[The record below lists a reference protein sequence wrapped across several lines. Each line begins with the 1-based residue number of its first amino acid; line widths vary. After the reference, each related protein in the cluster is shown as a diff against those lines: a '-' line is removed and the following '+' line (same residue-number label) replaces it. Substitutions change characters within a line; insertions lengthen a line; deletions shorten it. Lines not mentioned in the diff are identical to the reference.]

1 MLWYERVPL
10 PSISTNATHGT
21 AWTNTISVDD
31 MAAVVAQFRLGAE
44 IPGFRSFFPLPL
56 CHIGCPTRLF
66 ATDMPAMPSSPR
78 SDMETDLTKLSS
90 PRIFL
95 VRMLVFLVLCALI
108 GIVLYKQIVVA
119 FFANPGL
126 NALIGAVL
134 LIGIILSFR
143 QVIRLYPEVRWVNN
157 FRIADPGLAVDRRP
171 TLLAPMAAILG
182 GERSGRMSI
191 SQQTMRHL
199 LDSIATRLDEA
210 RDISRYM
217 TGLLVFLGLLGTFWG
232 LIETVGSVGKV
243 IDGLKVGGDA
253 GALFD
258 TLKEGLAA
266 PLGGMG
272 ISFSSSLFG
281 LAGSLILG
289 FLDLQS
295 SQAQNRFYTDLE
307 DWLATT
313 VREYSSG
320 DGGAVAVAGG
330 SGNLQH
336 AIERLRVAVEEG
348 AGTRG
353 TTAAMANLAEAI
365 QGLVAHMRTEQ
376 QMIREWADGQG
387 EQNREIKRLLERLA
401 RQPEKS

>member
-1 MLWYERVPL
+1 
-10 PSISTNATHGT
+10 
-21 AWTNTISVDD
+21 
-31 MAAVVAQFRLGAE
+31 
-44 IPGFRSFFPLPL
+44 
-56 CHIGCPTRLF
+56 
-66 ATDMPAMPSSPR
+66 MPSSPSSR
-78 SDMETDLTKLSS
+78 SAMEIELSKLSS

-95 VRMLVFLVLCALI
+95 VRMLVFLVLWGLLVV
-108 GIVLYKQIVVA
+108 VLYKQIVTA

-126 NALIGAVL
+126 NALIGVVL

-143 QVIRLYPEVRWVNN
+143 QVIRLYPEVAWVNN
-157 FRIADPGLAVDRRP
+157 FRIADPGLAAEDSYP

-182 GERSGRMSI
+182 GERTGRMSI

-210 RDISRYM
+210 RDISRYL

-253 GALFD
+253 SAVFD

-307 DWLATT
+307 DWLAPT
-313 VREYSSG
+313 VREYSGESAAGASG
-320 DGGAVAVAGG
+320 D
-330 SGNLQH
+330 LQH
-336 AIERLRVAVEEG
+336 AIERLRAAMEEG
-348 AGTRG
+348 GNNRG

-387 EQNREIKRLLERLA
+387 EQNREIKKLLERIA

>member
-1 MLWYERVPL
+1 M
-10 PSISTNATHGT
+10 
-21 AWTNTISVDD
+21 
-31 MAAVVAQFRLGAE
+31 E
-44 IPGFRSFFPLPL
+44 IELN
-56 CHIGCPTRLF
+56 
-66 ATDMPAMPSSPR
+66 
-78 SDMETDLTKLSS
+78 KLSS

-95 VRMLVFLVLCALI
+95 VRMLVFLVACGLVAV
-108 GIVLYKQIVVA
+108 VLYKQITLA

-126 NALIGAVL
+126 NALIGMVL
-134 LIGIILSFR
+134 AIGILLAFR
-143 QVIRLYPEVRWVNN
+143 QVIRLYPEVSWVNN
-157 FRIADPGLAVDRRP
+157 FRVADPGLAIERHP

-182 GERSGRMSI
+182 GERTGRMSI

-258 TLKEGLAA
+258 TLKGGLAA
-266 PLGGMG
+266 PLSGMG

-313 VREYSSG
+313 VRHYGSS
-320 DGGAVAVAGG
+320 DGTAGG
-330 SGNLQH
+330 DLSAALDK
-336 AIERLRVAVEEG
+336 IRVAMEEG
-348 AGTRG
+348 GGSRN

-365 QGLVAHMRTEQ
+365 QGLVTHMRTEQ

-401 RQPEKS
+401 RQPEKN

>member
-1 MLWYERVPL
+1 M
-10 PSISTNATHGT
+10 
-21 AWTNTISVDD
+21 
-31 MAAVVAQFRLGAE
+31 E
-44 IPGFRSFFPLPL
+44 I
-56 CHIGCPTRLF
+56 
-66 ATDMPAMPSSPR
+66 
-78 SDMETDLTKLSS
+78 DLTKLSS

-95 VRMLVFLVLCALI
+95 VRMLVFLVLCALVMV
-108 GIVLYKQIVVA
+108 VLYKQIIVA

-143 QVIRLYPEVRWVNN
+143 QVIRLYPEVAWVNN
-157 FRIADPGLAVDRRP
+157 FRIADPGLAVERHP

-182 GERSGRMSI
+182 GERTGRMTI
-191 SQQTMRHL
+191 TQQTMRHL

-243 IDGLKVGGDA
+243 IEGLKVGGDA
-253 GALFD
+253 GSLFD

-266 PLGGMG
+266 PLAGMG

-313 VREYSSG
+313 VREYAGDDASG
-320 DGGAVAVAGG
+320 GGAGAGPG
-330 SGNLQH
+330 LQQ
-336 AIERLRVAVEEG
+336 ALDKLRHAVEEG
-348 AGTRG
+348 GANRN

-387 EQNREIKRLLERLA
+387 EQNQEIKKLLERIA

>member
-1 MLWYERVPL
+1 M
-10 PSISTNATHGT
+10 AT
-21 AWTNTISVDD
+21 A
-31 MAAVVAQFRLGAE
+31 
-44 IPGFRSFFPLPL
+44 
-56 CHIGCPTRLF
+56 
-66 ATDMPAMPSSPR
+66 PSSR
-78 SDMETDLTKLSS
+78 SAIEIELTKLSS

-95 VRMLVFLVLCALI
+95 VRMLVFLVLCGLI
-108 GIVLYKQIVVA
+108 ATVLYKQILAA
-119 FFANPGL
+119 FLANPGL
-126 NALIGAVL
+126 NALIGGVL

-143 QVIRLYPEVRWVNN
+143 QVIRLYPEVRWVNT
-157 FRIADPGLAVDRRP
+157 FRISDPGLAMERRP

-182 GERSGRMSI
+182 GERTGRMSI

-243 IDGLKVGGDA
+243 IEGLKVGGDS
-253 GALFD
+253 GSLFD

-266 PLGGMG
+266 PLSGMG

-307 DWLATT
+307 DWLAST
-313 VREYSSG
+313 VTEYS
-320 DGGAVAVAGG
+320 GAPTIATAAAVPMGA
-330 SGNLQH
+330 SPDLLE
-336 AIERLRVAVEEG
+336 AIERLRRSVEDSG
-348 AGTRG
+348 SRSTS
-353 TTAAMANLAEAI
+353 TAMANLADAI
-365 QGLVAHMRTEQ
+365 QGLVSHMRSEQ
-376 QMIREWADGQG
+376 EMIREWADGQG
-387 EQNREIKRLLERLA
+387 EQ
-401 RQPEKS
+401 S

>member
-1 MLWYERVPL
+1 
-10 PSISTNATHGT
+10 
-21 AWTNTISVDD
+21 
-31 MAAVVAQFRLGAE
+31 
-44 IPGFRSFFPLPL
+44 
-56 CHIGCPTRLF
+56 
-66 ATDMPAMPSSPR
+66 MPSGASPG
-78 SDMETDLTKLSS
+78 SAMEIELTKLSS

-95 VRMLVFLVLCALI
+95 VRMLVFLVLCSLVAV
-108 GIVLYKQIVVA
+108 VLYKQIVVA

-126 NALIGAVL
+126 NALIGLVL
-134 LIGIILSFR
+134 LIGTLLAFR
-143 QVIRLYPEVRWVNN
+143 QVIRLYPEVAWVNN
-157 FRIADPGLAVDRRP
+157 FRIADPGLAIDQRP

-182 GERSGRMSI
+182 GERSGRMTI

-307 DWLATT
+307 DWLAST
-313 VREYSSG
+313 VREYSG
-320 DGGAVAVAGG
+320 DGAGG
-330 SGNLQH
+330 DLQN
-336 AIERLRVAVEEG
+336 AIERLRSAMEERGNNRG
-348 AGTRG
+348 A
-353 TTAAMANLAEAI
+353 TAAMANLAEAI

-376 QMIREWADGQG
+376 ETIREWADSQG
-387 EQNREIKRLLERLA
+387 EQNREIKKLLERIA
-401 RQPEKS
+401 RQPEES

>member
-1 MLWYERVPL
+1 
-10 PSISTNATHGT
+10 
-21 AWTNTISVDD
+21 
-31 MAAVVAQFRLGAE
+31 
-44 IPGFRSFFPLPL
+44 
-56 CHIGCPTRLF
+56 
-66 ATDMPAMPSSPR
+66 MPSGPSSR
-78 SDMETDLTKLSS
+78 SAMEIELTKLSS

-95 VRMLVFLVLCALI
+95 VRMLVFLVLCALVMV
-108 GIVLYKQIVVA
+108 VLYKQIVTA

-134 LIGIILSFR
+134 AIGTILSFR
-143 QVIRLYPEVRWVNN
+143 QVIRLYPEVAWVNN
-157 FRIADPGLAVDRRP
+157 FRIADPGIAVERQRP

-182 GERSGRMSI
+182 GERTGRMTI
-191 SQQTMRHL
+191 TQQTMRHL

-307 DWLATT
+307 DWLAST
-313 VREYSSG
+313 VRGYSSESG
-320 DGGAVAVAGG
+320 SASGGELQAAVTQLRATLDEGG
-330 SGNLQH
+330 GN
-336 AIERLRVAVEEG
+336 
-348 AGTRG
+348 RG

-365 QGLVAHMRTEQ
+365 QGLVAHMRNEQ

-387 EQNREIKRLLERLA
+387 EQNREIKKLLERIA
-401 RQPEKS
+401 RQPEKN

>member
-1 MLWYERVPL
+1 
-10 PSISTNATHGT
+10 
-21 AWTNTISVDD
+21 
-31 MAAVVAQFRLGAE
+31 
-44 IPGFRSFFPLPL
+44 
-56 CHIGCPTRLF
+56 
-66 ATDMPAMPSSPR
+66 
-78 SDMETDLTKLSS
+78 MEVELNKLSS

-95 VRMLVFLVLCALI
+95 VRMLVFLVLCALVMV
-108 GIVLYKQIVVA
+108 VLYKQIVLA

-126 NALIGAVL
+126 NGLIGLVL
-134 LIGIILSFR
+134 LVGIILSFR
-143 QVIRLYPEVRWVNN
+143 QVIRLYPEVAWVNN
-157 FRIADPGLAVDRRP
+157 FRIADPGLALARHP

-182 GERSGRMSI
+182 GERTGRMTI

-313 VREYSSG
+313 VREYSTEGAPGVPG
-320 DGGAVAVAGG
+320 D
-330 SGNLQH
+330 LQH
-336 AIERLRVAVEEG
+336 AMDKLRAVVEEG
-348 AGTRG
+348 GAHRN
-353 TTAAMANLAEAI
+353 TTTAMANLAEAI

-387 EQNREIKRLLERLA
+387 EQNLEIKRLLERLA

>member
-1 MLWYERVPL
+1 MNSGSSSR
-10 PSISTNATHGT
+10 SA
-21 AWTNTISVDD
+21 
-31 MAAVVAQFRLGAE
+31 ME
-44 IPGFRSFFPLPL
+44 I
-56 CHIGCPTRLF
+56 
-66 ATDMPAMPSSPR
+66 
-78 SDMETDLTKLSS
+78 ELTKLSS

-95 VRMLVFLVLCALI
+95 VRMLVFLVLCSLI
-108 GIVLYKQIVVA
+108 TVVLYKQIVVA

-134 LIGIILSFR
+134 LIGTILSFR
-143 QVIRLYPEVRWVNN
+143 QVIRLYPEVAWVNS
-157 FRIADPGLAVDRRP
+157 FRIADPGLAIERHP

-182 GERSGRMSI
+182 GERTGRMSI

-243 IDGLKVGGDA
+243 IEGLKVGGDA

-307 DWLATT
+307 DWLAST
-313 VREYSSG
+313 VREYSG
-320 DGGAVAVAGG
+320 ETTVG
-330 SGNLQH
+330 SGGELH
-336 AIERLRVAVEEG
+336 GALERLRLTLEEG
-348 AGTRG
+348 GGSRG
-353 TTAAMANLAEAI
+353 TTAAMASLAEAI

-387 EQNREIKRLLERLA
+387 EQNREIKKLLERLA

>member
-1 MLWYERVPL
+1 
-10 PSISTNATHGT
+10 
-21 AWTNTISVDD
+21 
-31 MAAVVAQFRLGAE
+31 
-44 IPGFRSFFPLPL
+44 
-56 CHIGCPTRLF
+56 
-66 ATDMPAMPSSPR
+66 MPAGSPAR
-78 SDMETDLTKLSS
+78 SDMEIELTKLSS

-95 VRMLVFLVLCALI
+95 VRMLVFLVLCGLVMV
-108 GIVLYKQIVVA
+108 VLYKQIMTA

-143 QVIRLYPEVRWVNN
+143 QVIRLYPEVSWVNN
-157 FRIADPGLAVDRRP
+157 FRIADPGLAIAQRP

-182 GERSGRMSI
+182 GERTGRMSI

-243 IDGLKVGGDA
+243 IEGLKVGGDA
-253 GALFD
+253 GSLFD

-307 DWLATT
+307 DWLAST
-313 VREYSSG
+313 VREY
-320 DGGAVAVAGG
+320 GGEGAGG
-330 SGNLQH
+330 ISSEMQH
-336 AIERLRVAVEEG
+336 AMERLRAAVEEG
-348 AGTRG
+348 GGGSNRG

-387 EQNREIKRLLERLA
+387 EQNREIKKLLERIA

>member
-1 MLWYERVPL
+1 M
-10 PSISTNATHGT
+10 
-21 AWTNTISVDD
+21 
-31 MAAVVAQFRLGAE
+31 E
-44 IPGFRSFFPLPL
+44 I
-56 CHIGCPTRLF
+56 
-66 ATDMPAMPSSPR
+66 
-78 SDMETDLTKLSS
+78 DLNKLSS

-95 VRMLVFLVLCALI
+95 VRMLVFLVLCGLVAV
-108 GIVLYKQIVVA
+108 VLYKQIVLA

-126 NALIGAVL
+126 NALIGIVL
-134 LIGIILSFR
+134 LIGIILAFR
-143 QVIRLYPEVRWVNN
+143 QVIRLYPEVAWVNS
-157 FRIADPGLAVDRRP
+157 FRIADPGLAMDRHP

-182 GERSGRMSI
+182 GGGERTGRITI

-313 VREYSSG
+313 VRQYGSDS
-320 DGGAVAVAGG
+320 AAGG
-330 SGNLQH
+330 GDIAGAL
-336 AIERLRVAVEEG
+336 ERLRTAVEEG
-348 AGTRG
+348 GGGGRN
-353 TTAAMANLAEAI
+353 TTTAMANLAEAI

>member
-1 MLWYERVPL
+1 
-10 PSISTNATHGT
+10 
-21 AWTNTISVDD
+21 
-31 MAAVVAQFRLGAE
+31 
-44 IPGFRSFFPLPL
+44 
-56 CHIGCPTRLF
+56 
-66 ATDMPAMPSSPR
+66 MPSSPPAR
-78 SDMETDLTKLSS
+78 SAMEIELNKLSS

-95 VRMLVFLVLCALI
+95 VRMLVFLVLCALVMV
-108 GIVLYKQIVVA
+108 VLYKQIVVA

-126 NALIGAVL
+126 NALIGVVL
-134 LIGIILSFR
+134 LIGTILSFR
-143 QVIRLYPEVRWVNN
+143 QVLRLYPEVAWVNN
-157 FRIADPGLAVDRRP
+157 FRISDPGLAVARHP
-171 TLLAPMAAILG
+171 KLLAPMAAILG
-182 GERSGRMSI
+182 GERTGRMTI

-232 LIETVGSVGKV
+232 LIETVSSVGKV

-253 GALFD
+253 GSLFD

-266 PLGGMG
+266 PLSGMG

-307 DWLATT
+307 DWLAST
-313 VREYSSG
+313 VREYSGESATGPSG
-320 DGGAVAVAGG
+320 E
-330 SGNLQH
+330 LQH
-336 AIERLRVAVEEG
+336 AIERLRSTMEEG
-348 AGTRG
+348 GGNRG

-365 QGLVAHMRTEQ
+365 QGLVAHMRNEQ

-387 EQNREIKRLLERLA
+387 EQNREIKKLLERIA
-401 RQPEKS
+401 RQPEKN